1 MDIVTSP
8 VGIVPPEHAHLVPDA
23 AFDALLARVESIG
36 RTVDALKPL
45 VELAGQAPA
54 LVAAL
59 GDSADEIARRALESG
74 IDLEKGVIQGAGAA
88 LRFGA
93 TMDAEKVR
101 SIEALLQSGVLDPRA
116 LLVMGAL
123 GRALAA
129 TAETEPPRMGL
140 GALLQALRR
149 PDIQRALGFLVTF
162 GERFGRGLRESHD
175 AR

>member
-1 MDIVTSP
+1 MDTVTSP
-8 VGIVPPEHAHLVPDA
+8 VGVVAPEQAHLLPDA
-23 AFDALLARVESIG
+23 AFEALFARVESIG

-45 VELAGQAPA
+45 VALAEQAPA
-54 LVAAL
+54 LVAGL
-59 GDSADEIARRALESG
+59 GDSADEIARRAMEAG

-101 SIEALLQSGVLDPRA
+101 SIEALLRSGVLDPRA

-129 TAETEPPRMGL
+129 TAETEPPRMGV
-140 GALLQALRR
+140 GGLLQALRR
-149 PDIQRALGFLVTF
+149 PDIQRALGFLVTV
-162 GERFGRGLRESHD
+162 GERFGRDLRECPD
-175 AR
+175 AQ